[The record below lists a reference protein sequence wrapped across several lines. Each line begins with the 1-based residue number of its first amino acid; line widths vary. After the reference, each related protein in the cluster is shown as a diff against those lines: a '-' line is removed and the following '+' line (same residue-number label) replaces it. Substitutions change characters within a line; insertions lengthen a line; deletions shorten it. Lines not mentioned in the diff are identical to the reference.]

1 MQQRFAEGLATH
13 LTSGVDVQSSTPFHY
28 DDLLAGLPADPTMA
42 ALLEPLVLPADA
54 YQIPAHLHHFIP
66 HQEDHQPRQHSAVQ
80 PLQADYQ
87 HAPDVAADAQLEN
100 QPLSRAAHLQAC
112 GEAAQQHQYRN
123 AAPSLAEYAYADN
136 CNQLCWEQPQ
146 QQPDSTPLSCLPAN
160 MAAYQASQAEDSS
173 RHDMIRQAAGPALHS
188 SPARGKCGAETSS
201 TRPPLALPAARPTGV
216 EVQSV
221 TAPVCQAAKHIEVH
235 PARLPVSAAHAVC
248 IQAGDVGAAS
258 VTTQTSGPQ
267 RLDPAAPHAIG
278 QALTNGSSEKD
289 VEGQQRKAH
298 VKVGLQSEQQG
309 RPVDVVE
316 KAVLD
321 SLYATIFP
329 DRQATQEPTSK
340 FSCGKVL
347 VML

>member
-1 MQQRFAEGLATH
+1 M
-13 LTSGVDVQSSTPFHY
+13 QSSTPFHY

-54 YQIPAHLHHFIP
+54 YQIPPHSHPFIP
-66 HQEDHQPRQHSAVQ
+66 HQEDHQQKQHSAVQ
-80 PLQADYQ
+80 PLQAKYQ
-87 HAPDVAADAQLEN
+87 HAPYVAADAQLEN
-100 QPLSRAAHLQAC
+100 QPLSQAAHLQAC
-112 GEAAQQHQYRN
+112 GEAAQQHHYRD
-123 AAPSLAEYAYADN
+123 AVPSSAEYAYADE

-146 QQPDSTPLSCLPAN
+146 QQPDRAPSSCLPAN
-160 MAAYQASQAEDSS
+160 MAAYQASHAEDLSQ
-173 RHDMIRQAAGPALHS
+173 HDIIRQAAGPALHS
-188 SPARGKCGAETSS
+188 SPARGRCMAETSS

-216 EVQSV
+216 QVQTV
-221 TAPVCQAAKHIEVH
+221 TAPVCQATKHIEVH
-235 PARLPVSAAHAVC
+235 AARLPVSAAHAVC
-248 IQAGDVGAAS
+248 IQTGDVGATS

-267 RLDPAAPHAIG
+267 RLDPAAPHAVG
-278 QALTNGSSEKD
+278 HALRTDSSKKD

-298 VKVGLQSEQQG
+298 MKAALQSEQQG
-309 RPVDVVE
+309 RPVDGVE

-347 VML
+347 VLL